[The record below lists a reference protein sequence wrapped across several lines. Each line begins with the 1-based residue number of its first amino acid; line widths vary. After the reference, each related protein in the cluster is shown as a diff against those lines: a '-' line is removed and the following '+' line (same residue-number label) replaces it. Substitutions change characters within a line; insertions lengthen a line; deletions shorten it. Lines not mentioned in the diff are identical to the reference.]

1 MRPWFSAGIYLADS
15 DRQCAHFFYYN
26 IQVYIPALRVRPGE
40 GGSEAAAVRDRGLL
54 LRLDEQAAGAA
65 RPLAAGGALGQLHEH
80 PQDAVLHPGQH
91 HRPAGNQPDGLHYQA
106 KDTDLC

>member
-1 MRPWFSAGIYLADS
+1 MCSLL
-15 DRQCAHFFYYN
+15 YN